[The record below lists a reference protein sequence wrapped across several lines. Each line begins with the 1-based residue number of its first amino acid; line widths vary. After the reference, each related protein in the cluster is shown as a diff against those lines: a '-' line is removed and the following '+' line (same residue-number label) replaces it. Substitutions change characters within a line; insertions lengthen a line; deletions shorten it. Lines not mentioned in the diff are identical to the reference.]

1 MALICQAW
9 SYTSPLRAAR
19 KFLPLGEHTT
29 TMSFPSNDGLIRSI
43 GLVFDLWHSPLALE
57 SGEQQHQEFSGNG
70 GFRVKVIQMIIH
82 TCTFCWGV
90 NGAQI
95 YNYSLTHRKW
105 LRSVA
110 LLEIFNSLVK

>member
-43 GLVFDLWHSPLALE
+43 GLVFDLWHSPLAL
-57 SGEQQHQEFSGNG
+57 GE
-70 GFRVKVIQMIIH
+70 R
-82 TCTFCWGV
+82 
-90 NGAQI
+90 GATAPRI
-95 YNYSLTHRKW
+95 LRKW
-105 LRSVA
+105 WVQGKSYSNDNSYLYI
-110 LLEIFNSLVK
+110 LLGR